1 MMNRRNLLVGLGAG
15 LALCPDLGRASNAS
29 LNIIATTG
37 MVTDLVLNIAGPIAE
52 VRGIMGSGIDPHSY
66 RHTRSDIVSMT
77 KADIV
82 FYHGLGL
89 EVQMLELFEQLLKK
103 VTVHSVADQLDS
115 SRLLKH
121 ADYENAYDPHIW
133 MNPLIWAGTIDPVLD
148 VLNHARPEQR
158 DVFIKNANR
167 YRTQLMELDAYSND
181 VLSSVPKESAILIT
195 AHDAFAYFGA
205 AYGFEV
211 IGIQGISTNSEA
223 GLFRIGEL
231 VEILVKREIAA
242 VFVESS
248 VSDRNLLA
256 LMEGAGAQGHEV
268 SLGGELFSDAMGP
281 EGSYEGTYLG
291 MIDHNVTTIA
301 KALGGIAPDRGWQ
314 NKLKLGT

>member
-15 LALCPDLGRASNAS
+15 LALCPDFGRASNAS

-37 MVTDLVLNIAGPIAE
+37 MVTDLVLNIAGPAAE

-89 EVQMLELFEQLLKK
+89 EVQMMELFEQLLKK

-133 MNPLIWAGTIDPVLD
+133 MNPLIWAGTIDSVVDL
-148 VLNHARPEQR
+148 LSQARPEQR

-167 YRTQLMELDAYSND
+167 YRMQLMELDAYSND

-211 IGIQGISTNSEA
+211 IGVQGISTNSEA

-231 VEILVKREIAA
+231 VEILVKRKIAA

-256 LMEGAGAQGHEV
+256 LIEGAGAQGHEV

-301 KALGGIAPDRGWQ
+301 KALGGIVPDRGWQ
-314 NKLKLGT
+314 NKLRLGT

>member
-15 LALCPDLGRASNAS
+15 LALCPDFGRASNAS

-37 MVTDLVLNIAGPIAE
+37 MVTDLVLNIAGPAAE

-89 EVQMLELFEQLLKK
+89 EVQMMELFEQLLKK

-133 MNPLIWAGTIDPVLD
+133 MNPLIWAGTIDSVVD
-148 VLNHARPEQR
+148 VLSQARPEQR

-167 YRTQLMELDAYSND
+167 YRMQLMELDAYSND

-211 IGIQGISTNSEA
+211 IGVQGISTNSEA

-231 VEILVKREIAA
+231 VEILVKRKIAA

-256 LMEGAGAQGHEV
+256 LIEGAGAQGHEV

-301 KALGGIAPDRGWQ
+301 KALGGTVPDRGWQ
-314 NKLKLGT
+314 NKLRLGT